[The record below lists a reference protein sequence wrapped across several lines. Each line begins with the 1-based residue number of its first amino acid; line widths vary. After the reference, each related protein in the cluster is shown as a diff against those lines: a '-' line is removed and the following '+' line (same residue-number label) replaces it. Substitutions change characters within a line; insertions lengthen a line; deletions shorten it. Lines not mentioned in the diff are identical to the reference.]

1 VQDREIFLFLSPAP
15 DVIEHSVGGP
25 KTMMS
30 SLCGT
35 GYTVRPDFE
44 TLIAQ
49 HYQSAYRFLY
59 GLTNNRA
66 EAEDLTQDT
75 FLRAYNAYHTYDPS
89 RPFRAWL
96 HRIAY
101 TQFIDYVRK
110 YKNKKALSIEGC
122 IESGDGN
129 ILGLELPDS
138 THDPEWMMEQTEFS
152 DAVDSALKTLPEEFR
167 SAILL
172 CDVQNLS
179 YEEIALSLRCSLETV
194 RSRLHRGRKMLRK
207 ALESHSSVPAL
218 SRAFTA

>member
-1 VQDREIFLFLSPAP
+1 
-15 DVIEHSVGGP
+15 
-25 KTMMS
+25 MMS
-30 SLCGT
+30 SLLET
-35 GYTVRPDFE
+35 GYSVRPDFE
-44 TLIAQ
+44 KLVAQ
-49 HYQSAYRFLY
+49 HYQNAYRFLY

-89 RPFRAWL
+89 RPFHAWL

-122 IESGDGN
+122 IESGDGS

-152 DAVDSALKTLPEEFR
+152 DEVESALKTLPAKFR
-167 SAILL
+167 STILL
-172 CDVQNLS
+172 CDVQHLS
-179 YEEIALSLRCSLETV
+179 YEEIALSLRCSLGTV
-194 RSRLHRGRKMLRK
+194 RSRLHRGRKLLRK
-207 ALESHSSVPAL
+207 ALESHSPAPFL
-218 SRAFTA
+218 RHALTA